1 MVQNHFFTIFFL
13 TLGNGLK
20 FIFKIWKK
28 ISGKFKFENIL
39 FQIKNFITFFWWS
52 ILTSI
57 EHNMQFFLL
66 SFLVLHEVLVICLN
80 HRKCYVVRGFYPP
93 PLFSGLTK
101 KIASSLRVFNTF
113 MTLVHMFCTTVVH
126 LSVWTVLC
134 FWTFKCDP
142 VIWALIF
149 VTCFCRFV
157 PQTKV
162 YLEIFAQKNIL
173 NKLQEFYNIILI
185 SVLIFFP

>member
-1 MVQNHFFTIFFL
+1 M
-13 TLGNGLK
+13 
-20 FIFKIWKK
+20 
-28 ISGKFKFENIL
+28 
-39 FQIKNFITFFWWS
+39 
-52 ILTSI
+52 
-57 EHNMQFFLL
+57 
-66 SFLVLHEVLVICLN
+66 LHEVLVICLN
-80 HRKCYVVRGFYPP
+80 HRKKVVFAKCLGGFYPP

-162 YLEIFAQKNIL
+162 YLEIFAPKIFWINLKNFTISYWFRYWYFSL
-173 NKLQEFYNIILI
+173 KFGNIFYNKPPGCQLGWC
-185 SVLIFFP
+185 